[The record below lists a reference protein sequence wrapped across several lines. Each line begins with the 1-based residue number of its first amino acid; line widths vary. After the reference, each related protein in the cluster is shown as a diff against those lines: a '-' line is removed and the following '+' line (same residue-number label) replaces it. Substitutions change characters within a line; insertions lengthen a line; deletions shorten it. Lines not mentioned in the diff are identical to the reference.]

1 VRKKKGKKYYLFPF
15 AVGFAALIGFWGEGF
30 VAALVGIT
38 FAGAVFAGA
47 VFAGAPLSGA
57 ALTGAAFVFLVSTLF
72 LLDVWLMF
80 LQVLPM
86 LVGIPISFMVQQAT
100 RCLSHTTSKIVICKY
115 CIKYF
120 YFRMKKCYKN

>member
-1 VRKKKGKKYYLFPF
+1 VSQKIGKKIYLFPL
-15 AVGFAALIGFWGEGF
+15 AVGFAALTGFWGEGF

-57 ALTGAAFVFLVSTLF
+57 VFTGVAFVFLVSTLF

-80 LQVLPM
+80 LRVLPM
-86 LVGIPISFMVQQAT
+86 LVGIPISCMVQQAT
-100 RCLSHTTSKIVICKY
+100 RCLPLPPP
-115 CIKYF
+115 
-120 YFRMKKCYKN
+120 